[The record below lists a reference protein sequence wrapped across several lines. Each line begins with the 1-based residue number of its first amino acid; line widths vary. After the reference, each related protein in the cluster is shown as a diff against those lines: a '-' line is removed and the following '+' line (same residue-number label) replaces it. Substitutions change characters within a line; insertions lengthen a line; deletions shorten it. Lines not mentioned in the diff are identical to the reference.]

1 VLRLW
6 RSAQAK
12 KQRVPAYTIMHD
24 KTLKELSSA
33 KPTELEELYGVNGLG
48 KAKISKYGKSVI
60 EIVKNYI
67 NKNKKAK

>member
-1 VLRLW
+1 VLCQW

-24 KTLKELSSA
+24 KTLKELSST
-33 KPTELEELYGVNGLG
+33 KPTELEELYDVNGLG
-48 KAKISKYGKSVI
+48 KAKIHKYGKSVV

-67 NKNKKAK
+67 DNN